1 MRDLFETQ
9 AEEAAKDPE
18 QQAREL
24 SRRVLPK
31 RFYQHAEH
39 AETDGGFAIRLDGRP
54 VKTPAKALLLLPSE
68 ELARAVAAEWE
79 AQEKEIDPGA
89 MPLTR
94 IANSAQDAVGP
105 RFAEVADEIARFCG
119 TDALCY
125 RAEEPETLV
134 ARQTELWDP
143 VLTWAEELLGHR
155 FVLVGGLIHQDQPV
169 ELLAAFRKRLDAL
182 TPLQLAAL
190 HTVTTLAGS
199 AVLALAMAEGRL
211 SADEAWQA
219 AHVEEDFNVERWG
232 EDAEASHVRAYKRAE
247 FDAAVTILKG

>member
-1 MRDLFETQ
+1 MRDLLDTQ
-9 AEEAAKDPE
+9 AEDTAKDPE

-31 RFYQHAEH
+31 RFYQRAEH
-39 AETDGGFAIRLDGRP
+39 AETEGGFAIHLDGRP

-68 ELARAVAAEWE
+68 ELARAVAAEWD

-155 FVLVGGLIHQDQPV
+155 FVLIGGLIHQDQPA
-169 ELLAAFRKRLDAL
+169 EHARRLPEAARCAD
-182 TPLQLAAL
+182 
-190 HTVTTLAGS
+190 TVATGGRCIRRRRWPGPQCWRSPWPKAGS
-199 AVLALAMAEGRL
+199 VLMKLG
-211 SADEAWQA
+211 
-219 AHVEEDFNVERWG
+219 
-232 EDAEASHVRAYKRAE
+232 KRPMSKRISTSNAG
-247 FDAAVTILKG
+247 AKMLKPATCAPTNAPNSTPQ